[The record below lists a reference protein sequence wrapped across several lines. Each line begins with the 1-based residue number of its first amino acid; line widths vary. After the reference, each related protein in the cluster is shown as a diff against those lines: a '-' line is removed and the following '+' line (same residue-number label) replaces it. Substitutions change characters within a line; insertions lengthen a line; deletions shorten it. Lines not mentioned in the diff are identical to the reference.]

1 MGQPLDFVALI
12 PARMSSTRLPGKPLA
27 DIAGEPMVVRVAR
40 RAIDSGARLV
50 AVATDSTEV
59 ISAVEARGVR
69 ALLTRADHPTG
80 TDRLAEAADLLGLH
94 DDEIVVNVQ
103 GDEPEIPPPLIA
115 RVAEQLRDNPD
126 CAIATAAHAIDSLA
140 DYLSPNVVKVVTDRR
155 GHALYFSR
163 AAIPFARDAMA
174 RMTAASLTSPVQ
186 GPNESGPLDAAL
198 GPGATGA
205 IARHIGLYAYR
216 VGFLRAYRDLA
227 ASPIE
232 AIESLEQLRALWHGF
247 RIAVL
252 QVEQAPP
259 AGVDT
264 QADLDRVRRH
274 FAGRLHTQPLV

>member
-1 MGQPLDFVALI
+1 MSQPLDFVALI

-27 DIAGEPMVVRVAR
+27 DIAGQPMVVRVAH

-59 ISAVEARGVR
+59 IRAVEAHGMR
-69 ALLTRADHPTG
+69 ALLTRADHPSG

-126 CAIATAAHAIDSLA
+126 CAIATAAHAIESLA

-163 AAIPFARDAMA
+163 AAIPYARDAMA
-174 RMTAASLTSPVQ
+174 RMAAANLVSPHQ
-186 GPNESGPLDAAL
+186 GPNDSESFDGAL
-198 GPGATGA
+198 GPGVAGA
-205 IARHIGLYAYR
+205 MSRHIGLYAYR

-227 ASPIE
+227 PSPIE

-264 QADLDRVRRH
+264 QADLDRVRRQ
-274 FAGRLHTQPLV
+274 FTDRLHAQPSV

>member
-1 MGQPLDFVALI
+1 MSQPLDFVALI

-27 DIAGEPMVVRVAR
+27 DIAGQPMVVRVAH
-40 RAIDSGARLV
+40 RAINSGARLV

-59 ISAVEARGVR
+59 IRAVESHGMR
-69 ALLTRADHPTG
+69 ALLTRADHPSG

-126 CAIATAAHAIDSLA
+126 CAIATAAHAIESLA

-163 AAIPFARDAMA
+163 AAIPYARDAMA
-174 RMTAASLTSPVQ
+174 RMAAANLVSPPQ
-186 GPNESGPLDAAL
+186 GPGDSESLDGAL
-198 GPGATGA
+198 GPGVAGA
-205 IARHIGLYAYR
+205 MSRHIGLYAYR
-216 VGFLRAYRDLA
+216 VGFLRAYRDLPP
-227 ASPIE
+227 SPIE

-264 QADLDRVRRH
+264 QADLDRVRRQ
-274 FAGRLHTQPLV
+274 FTDRLHAQPSV

>member
-1 MGQPLDFVALI
+1 MSQPLDFVALI
-12 PARMSSTRLPGKPLA
+12 PARMGATRLPGKPLA

-50 AVATDSTEV
+50 AIATDSTEV
-59 ISAVEARGVR
+59 IAAVEAHGVQ
-69 ALLTRADHPTG
+69 ALLTRADHPSG

-103 GDEPEIPPPLIA
+103 GDEPEIPPLLIA
-115 RVAEQLRDNPD
+115 LVAEQLRENPD
-126 CAIATAAHAIDSLA
+126 CAIATAAHAIESLA

-174 RMTAASLTSPVQ
+174 RVTAASRSSPPQ
-186 GPNESGPLDAAL
+186 GPSESDSLDATL
-198 GPGATGA
+198 GPGVTGA

-216 VGFLRAYRDLA
+216 VGFLRAYRDLPP
-227 ASPIE
+227 SPIE

-252 QVEQAPP
+252 QVAQAPP

-274 FAGRLHTQPLV
+274 FADRLHPQPSV